1 MIRIVIAGVSGSGKS
16 TVGRLVADRLGAE
29 FLDADDF
36 HPPANVAKMRSGVP
50 LDDDDR
56 AGWLARLGEELAA
69 RESVVLACSALK
81 RKYRDQ
87 LRAAAPG
94 VKFVL
99 LKADPAEIR
108 HRMELRA
115 ARDGHFMPPGLL
127 DSQIATLEVAED
139 LLAIDNVGAPEEVA
153 QRALEACDRA

>member
-16 TVGRLVADRLGAE
+16 TVGRHVAGRMGAE

-36 HPPANVAKMRSGVP
+36 HPPENVAKMRSGTP
-50 LDDDDR
+50 LTDEDR

-69 RESVVLACSALK
+69 REAVVMACSALK

-94 VKFVL
+94 LRFVL
-99 LKADPAEIR
+99 LNADAEEIR
-108 HRMELRA
+108 RRMELRT
-115 ARDGHFMPPGLL
+115 AREGHFMPPGLL
-127 DSQIATLEVAED
+127 DSQLATLEVAED
-139 LLAIDNVGAPEEVA
+139 FLVVENVGPPEEVA
-153 QRALEACDRA
+153 RRAVEACGL